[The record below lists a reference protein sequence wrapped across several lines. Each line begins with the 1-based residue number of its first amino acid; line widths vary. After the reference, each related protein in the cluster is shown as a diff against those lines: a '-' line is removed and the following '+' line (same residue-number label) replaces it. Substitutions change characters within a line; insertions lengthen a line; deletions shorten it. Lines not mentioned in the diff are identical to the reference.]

1 MPPIAHL
8 IRGDTAKYILRTAT
22 KPDPV
27 EITFKIQESLHK
39 DPRVH
44 INKSWAMKAAAI
56 QRDMRIPAIHPPDAK
71 ETAPWRNYPL
81 TIIIVNR
88 K

>member
-1 MPPIAHL
+1 
-8 IRGDTAKYILRTAT
+8 
-22 KPDPV
+22 
-27 EITFKIQESLHK
+27 
-39 DPRVH
+39 
-44 INKSWAMKAAAI
+44 MKAAAI

-71 ETAPWRNYPL
+71 ETAPWRDYPF